1 MEALDLPAF
10 FVTGLPLRLDARVTR
25 ARGGDG
31 VLVLTA
37 VWIASLGSLGFLGS
51 LVSFWGLM
59 MVLPRESL
67 NPGAGVLVL
76 GLTLTSVSTVGSGSG
91 SGSAAFRLGLANSAA
106 SPSTSFSGRPD
117 ETVWGSARRVPRALC
132 WDAGA
137 AVDCDIGGS
146 VGSGA
151 GSGTASFSWVSGT
164 ASSWEKHSVGAS
176 VSASAAAAMIARG
189 DRSGDIDG
197 VLDCV
202 AGTLSEARC
211 VGDGPGDTS
220 NSERSGL
227 GPGLST
233 KGSKLALARDTI
245 AGWTTALGK
254 FAGSGSLLG
263 FRSES
268 RDLSVAGRDPGWRS
282 FSPRVLIVGTARL
295 SAASGDFPASL
306 IVNPESFEHAGR
318 DVPVPPAP
326 LNTDGWD
333 AAAVASARFTLGT
346 SAAENST
353 LIHSSSRESTP

>member
-1 MEALDLPAF
+1 
-10 FVTGLPLRLDARVTR
+10 
-25 ARGGDG
+25 
-31 VLVLTA
+31 
-37 VWIASLGSLGFLGS
+37 
-51 LVSFWGLM
+51 

-67 NPGAGVLVL
+67 NPGAGVLAL
-76 GLTLTSVSTVGSGSG
+76 GLTLTSVSTVGSGSD
-91 SGSAAFRLGLANSAA
+91 SGSAAFRFGLANSAA
-106 SPSTSFSGRPD
+106 SPSTRFSGSSRAD
-117 ETVWGSARRVPRALC
+117 DSVGGSARTVPRDLC

-137 AVDCDIGGS
+137 AVGCDIGRS

-151 GSGTASFSWVSGT
+151 GSGAGSGWVSGT
-164 ASSWEKHSVGAS
+164 ASSWEKHSVCAS

-211 VGDGPGDTS
+211 VGEGPGETS

-227 GPGLST
+227 GPGLSM

-268 RDLSVAGRDPGWRS
+268 RDLSVAGRDPAWRS

-318 DVPVPPAP
+318 DVPVAAAP

-333 AAAVASARFTLGT
+333 AAAVASARFTSGR

-353 LIHSSSRESTP
+353 LIHPSSRESTPE